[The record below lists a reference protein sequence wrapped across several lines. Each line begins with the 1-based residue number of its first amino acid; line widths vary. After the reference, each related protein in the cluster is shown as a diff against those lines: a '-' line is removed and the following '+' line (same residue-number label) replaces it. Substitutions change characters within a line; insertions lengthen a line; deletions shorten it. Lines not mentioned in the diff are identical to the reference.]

1 MNTTSATTQLGTIS
15 TVARIDGS
23 GEEHTPGPLP
33 TPRLDRPPA
42 AGDSITLPGGGAVV
56 HNRMAGTVEVRIVGE
71 VDLFDRSVFNEV
83 FAVLESET
91 APFLYV
97 LADDATFIESACLD
111 VIARTAVV
119 RERAGG
125 RTVVC
130 GLREPF
136 ATAWSEASRRWMDRG
151 TANLD
156 TTPEAA

>member
-1 MNTTSATTQLGTIS
+1 MSTTSATTQLGTVS
-15 TVARIDGS
+15 TVTRIDACR
-23 GEEHTPGPLP
+23 EEHTPGPAP
-33 TPRLDRPPA
+33 THLLDQPPA

-56 HNRMAGTVEVRIVGE
+56 HNRIAGTVEVRIVGE
-71 VDLFDRSVFNEV
+71 VDFFDRSVFNEV

-91 APFLYV
+91 APSLYV
-97 LADDATFIESACLD
+97 LADEATFIETACLD
-111 VIARTAVV
+111 AIARTAVV

-136 ATAWSEASRRWMDRG
+136 ATAWSEANRRWMDRG